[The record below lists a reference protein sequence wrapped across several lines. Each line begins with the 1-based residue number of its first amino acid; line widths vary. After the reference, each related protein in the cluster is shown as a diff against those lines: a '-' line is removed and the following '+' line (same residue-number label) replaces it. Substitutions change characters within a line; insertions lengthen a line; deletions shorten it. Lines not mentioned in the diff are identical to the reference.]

1 LAAGVQYDS
10 GASLPFQVLY
20 SGCFYRAPAMKR
32 CSSCQTP
39 YPDEFAFCP
48 LDGAELE
55 DPAVYAVGTTIR
67 NKYRILAKVGK
78 GGMGQVYKALHLH
91 FNEVRALKVMDP
103 SLTSREDFVRRFLR
117 EAFVA
122 RRLQHPNAVRVDDV
136 DQTDDGRHCI
146 VMEYIDGR
154 MLRDVLQREGPLPV
168 TRACSIVKQAAAALD
183 AAHQL
188 GIIHRDIKPEN
199 IALVKG
205 EQGDLVKVLDFG
217 ITKLREGRLK
227 DEAGAMALTATGTV
241 FAIGTPEY
249 MSPEQ
254 VRQEELDGRSDLYS
268 LGMVFYEM
276 LTGDLPF
283 HAESKAEWFLAHV
296 REAPRPLHEQAAGLR
311 IATGVADLVMSM
323 LEKEPSRRPAT
334 GAAVIKAIEACERE
348 SSLLAPITPG
358 AGRAAGAKPTGET
371 TTVPAFFAGWKT
383 GSLIAQRYKILDKVA
398 EVRMGP
404 IYTAL
409 DSAGDGICA
418 LKLVTPWNVPTA
430 DLINQLSEYYQRMQ
444 RFQHPHVVRTF
455 DLGQAEDGVLFLVTE
470 YVRGANLRQFID
482 QESSLGVYRSCRI
495 AREIAS
501 ALDAGQHLGM
511 MHGEIKPEHILL
523 WGAAPSEQTKL
534 LDFSLDRVK
543 EALPE
548 LSDSDLPS
556 GLFTSLHYMPPEKVS
571 GQPYLPASDIY
582 SLGIVFYEMLT
593 GRRPFEGNGIE
604 IALRQVHEAPVPV
617 DRVRPELNIPP
628 SVASLVMRMIQKDP
642 NDRPPDA
649 RTLMEEIS
657 AV

>member
-1 LAAGVQYDS
+1 
-10 GASLPFQVLY
+10 
-20 SGCFYRAPAMKR
+20 M
-32 CSSCQTP
+32 
-39 YPDEFAFCP
+39 
-48 LDGAELE
+48 
-55 DPAVYAVGTTIR
+55 TIR
-67 NKYRILAKVGK
+67 GKYRILAKVGK
-78 GGMGQVYKALHLH
+78 GGMGHVYKALHLH

-103 SLTSREDFVRRFLR
+103 ALTAREDFVRRFLR

-136 DQTDDGRHCI
+136 DQTDDGRDCI

-154 MLRDVLQREGPLPV
+154 MLRDVLQREGPMPV
-168 TRACSIVKQAAAALD
+168 TRACSIVKQVAAALD

-227 DEAGAMALTATGTV
+227 DEAGAMALTASGTV

-254 VRQEELDGRSDLYS
+254 VLQKELDGRSDIYS
-268 LGMVFYEM
+268 LGLVFYEM
-276 LTGDLPF
+276 LTGNLPF

-296 REAPRPLHEQAAGLR
+296 REAPRPLHEHGAGPP
-311 IATGVADLVMSM
+311 IPAGVADLVMSM
-323 LEKEPSRRPAT
+323 LEKEPARRPAT
-334 GAAVIKAIEACERE
+334 GAAVIQAIEACEKE
-348 SSLLAPITPG
+348 SSRLAPMAPG
-358 AGRAAGAKPTGET
+358 AGRSPGGISTGEA
-371 TTVPAFFAGWKT
+371 TTVPAFFEGWKR

-409 DSAGDGICA
+409 DSAGDGLCA

-430 DLINQLSEYYQRMQ
+430 ALINELSEYYQRMQ

-455 DLGQAEDGVLFLVTE
+455 ELGQAEDGVLFLVTE
-470 YVRGANLRQFID
+470 YMPGANLRQCID
-482 QESSLGVYRSCRI
+482 QESSLGVSHSCRI
-495 AREIAS
+495 VGEIAS
-501 ALDAGQHLGM
+501 ALDAGQQLGM
-511 MHGEIKPEHILL
+511 LHGEIKPEHILL
-523 WGAAPSEQTKL
+523 WGAPSSEQTKL

-543 EALPE
+543 DALPE
-548 LSDSDLPS
+548 LSDSDLPC
-556 GLFTSLHYMPPEKVS
+556 GLLASLHYMPPEKIA

-593 GRRPFEGNGIE
+593 GCRPFEGNGIE
-604 IALRQVHEAPVPV
+604 IAMRQVHEAPVPV
-617 DRVRPELNIPP
+617 ERVHPELNISP

-642 NDRPPDA
+642 SDRPPDA
-649 RTLMEEIS
+649 RTLIEEIS

>member
-1 LAAGVQYDS
+1 
-10 GASLPFQVLY
+10 
-20 SGCFYRAPAMKR
+20 MKR
-32 CSSCQTP
+32 CTSCQTP

-48 LDGAELE
+48 LDGAELD
-55 DPAVYAVGTTIR
+55 DPTAYAVGTTIR
-67 NKYRILAKVGK
+67 NKYRILSKVGK
-78 GGMGQVYKALHLH
+78 GGMGHVYKALHLL

-103 SLTSREDFVRRFLR
+103 ALSQREDFVRRFLR

-136 DQTDDGRHCI
+136 DQTEDGRHCI
-146 VMEYIDGR
+146 VMEFIDGR

-168 TRACSIVKQAAAALD
+168 ARACSIIKQVASALG
-183 AAHQL
+183 AAHDL

-199 IALVKG
+199 IALVKS

-227 DEAGAMALTATGTV
+227 EEAGAMSLAATGTV
-241 FAIGTPEY
+241 YAIGTPEY

-254 VRQEELDGRSDLYS
+254 VRQNDMDGRSDLYS
-268 LGMVFYEM
+268 LGMVFYET

-283 HAESKAEWFLAHV
+283 HKDSQAEWFLAHV
-296 REAPRPLHEQAAGLR
+296 HEAPRPLHEDAARLR
-311 IATGVADLVMSM
+311 IPTALCDLVMSM
-323 LEKEPSRRPAT
+323 LEKDRARRPANS
-334 GAAVIKAIEACERE
+334 AAVIKAIEACEIDNL
-348 SSLLAPITPG
+348 SLAPMAPAAGRTPG
-358 AGRAAGAKPTGET
+358 GRAVGEST
-371 TTVPAFFAGWKT
+371 TIPAFFEGWKK
-383 GSLIAQRYKILDKVA
+383 GSLIAQHYKILDKIA
-398 EVRMGP
+398 DVRMGP

-409 DSAGDGICA
+409 DSVGGEVCA
-418 LKLVTPWNVPTA
+418 LKLVTPWNIPSA
-430 DLINQLSEYYQRMQ
+430 ELINQLSEYCQRTK
-444 RFQHPHVVRTF
+444 RFQHPHVVHTL
-455 DLGQAEDGVLFLVTE
+455 DLAQAEDGVLFLVTE
-470 YVRGANLRQFID
+470 YVRALSLRQVLE
-482 QESSLGVYRSCRI
+482 QEGSFGVARASRI
-495 AREIAS
+495 VWEVAF
-501 ALDAGQHLGM
+501 ALDAGLQLGM

-523 WGAAPSEQTKL
+523 AGAARAEQTKL

-543 EALPE
+543 DSLPE
-548 LSDSDLPS
+548 LSDSDLPA
-556 GLFTSLHYMPPEKVS
+556 GLLAPLHYMPPEKIS
-571 GQPYLPASDIY
+571 GQPYVPASDIY

-604 IALRQVHEAPVPV
+604 IALRQVQEAPIPV

>member
-1 LAAGVQYDS
+1 
-10 GASLPFQVLY
+10 
-20 SGCFYRAPAMKR
+20 MKR
-32 CSSCQTP
+32 CTSCQTP

-48 LDGAELE
+48 LDGAELD
-55 DPAVYAVGTTIR
+55 DPTVYAVGTTIR

-78 GGMGQVYKALHLH
+78 GGMGHVYKALHLL

-103 SLTSREDFVRRFLR
+103 GLTEREDFVRRFHR

-136 DQTDDGRHCI
+136 DETEDGRHLI

-154 MLRDVLQREGPLPV
+154 MLRDVLMREGPLPAA
-168 TRACSIVKQAAAALD
+168 RACSIVKQVASALD

-227 DEAGAMALTATGTV
+227 EEAGSMALTATGTV

-254 VRQEELDGRSDLYS
+254 VLQKELDGRSDLYS
-268 LGMVFYEM
+268 LGLVFYEM
-276 LTGDLPF
+276 LAGELPF
-283 HAESKAEWFLAHV
+283 HADSQAEWFLAQV
-296 REAPRPLHEQAAGLR
+296 SEAPRPLQDQPASLR
-311 IATGVADLVMSM
+311 TPRGIANLVMSM
-323 LEKEPSRRPAT
+323 LEKASASRPAS
-334 GAAVIKAIEACERE
+334 GAAVIEAIEACEKE
-348 SSLLAPITPG
+348 SAVLAAIAPPG
-358 AGRAAGAKPTGET
+358 GKAAGEKQRGEA
-371 TTVPAFFAGWKT
+371 TTVPAYFEGWKK
-383 GSLIAQRYKILDKVA
+383 GSLIAQRYKILDKIA

-409 DSAGDGICA
+409 DSGDGGVCA

-430 DLINQLSEYYQRMQ
+430 DLINQLSEYFQRMQ
-444 RFQHPHVVRTF
+444 RFQNPHVVRIIE
-455 DLGQAEDGVLFLVTE
+455 LGQAEDGVLFLVTE
-470 YVRGANLRQFID
+470 YVQGTSLRHIIEQ
-482 QESSLGVYRSCRI
+482 QSSLGVTRSCRI
-495 AREIAS
+495 VWEIAF
-501 ALDAGQHLGM
+501 ALDAGQQLGIL
-511 MHGEIKPEHILL
+511 HGEIKPEHILL
-523 WGAAPSEQTKL
+523 AGAGKSEQTKI

-548 LSDSDLPS
+548 LSGCDLPA
-556 GLFTSLHYMPPEKVS
+556 GLLAPIHYLPPERIS

-593 GRRPFEGNGIE
+593 GRRPFEGTGIE
-604 IALRQVHEAPVPV
+604 IALRQVQEAPLPV
-617 DRVRPELNIPP
+617 EQVRPELRIPP

-642 NDRPPDA
+642 NDRPRDG

>member
-1 LAAGVQYDS
+1 
-10 GASLPFQVLY
+10 
-20 SGCFYRAPAMKR
+20 MKR

-48 LDGAELE
+48 LDGAELD
-55 DPAVYAVGTTIR
+55 DPAAYAVGTTIR
-67 NKYRILAKVGK
+67 NKYRILAKVGR
-78 GGMGQVYKALHLH
+78 GGMGHVYKALHLL

-103 SLTSREDFVRRFLR
+103 SLTEREDFVRRFLR

-122 RRLQHPNAVRVDDV
+122 RRLQHPNAVRVDDI

-146 VMEYIDGR
+146 VMEFIDGR
-154 MLRDVLQREGPLPV
+154 MLRDVIEREGPLPV
-168 TRACSIVKQAAAALD
+168 PRACSIAKQVASALS
-183 AAHQL
+183 AAHKL

-205 EQGDLVKVLDFG
+205 EHGDVVKVLDFG

-227 DEAGAMALTATGTV
+227 EEAGAMALTATGTV

-254 VRQEELDGRSDLYS
+254 VLQKELDGRSDLYS

-276 LTGDLPF
+276 LTGELPF
-283 HAESKAEWFLAHV
+283 HAECQAEWFLAHV
-296 REAPRPLHEQAAGLR
+296 SGAPRPLHEQAASLR
-311 IATGVADLVMSM
+311 IPTGVADLVMSM
-323 LEKEPSRRPAT
+323 LEKEPSRRPAN
-334 GAAVIKAIEACERE
+334 GAAVIKAIEACQRE
-348 SSLLAPITPG
+348 IAVLAPIVP
-358 AGRAAGAKPTGET
+358 AGGRTAGEKHTGES
-371 TTVPAFFAGWKT
+371 TTVPAFFEGWKK
-383 GSLIAQRYKILDKVA
+383 GSLITQRYKILDKIT

-409 DSAGDGICA
+409 DSAGGGVCA
-418 LKLVTPWNVPTA
+418 LKLITPWNIPSA
-430 DLINQLSEYYQRMQ
+430 DIINQLSEYYQRMQ
-444 RFQHPHVVRTF
+444 RFQHPHVVRTLG
-455 DLGQAEDGVLFLVTE
+455 LGQAEDGVLFLVTE
-470 YVRGANLRQFID
+470 YVRGANLRQII
-482 QESSLGVYRSCRI
+482 EKETSLGVARSCRI
-495 AREIAS
+495 VWEIAF
-501 ALDAGQHLGM
+501 ALEGGQQLGM
-511 MHGEIKPEHILL
+511 VHGEIKPEHILL
-523 WGAAPSEQTKL
+523 TGTAKAEQTKL

-556 GLFTSLHYMPPEKVS
+556 GLLAPLHYMPPEKIS
-571 GQPYLPASDIY
+571 GQPYLPTSDIY
-582 SLGIVFYEMLT
+582 SLGIVFYEILT

-604 IALRQVHEAPVPV
+604 IALRQVQEAPLPV

-642 NDRPPDA
+642 NNRPPDA

>member
-1 LAAGVQYDS
+1 
-10 GASLPFQVLY
+10 
-20 SGCFYRAPAMKR
+20 MKR

-48 LDGAELE
+48 LDGAELD

-78 GGMGQVYKALHLH
+78 GGMGHVYKALHLL

-103 SLTSREDFVRRFLR
+103 SLTQREDFVRRFLR

-136 DQTDDGRHCI
+136 DETDDGRHLI
-146 VMEYIDGR
+146 VMEFIDGR
-154 MLRDVLQREGPLPV
+154 MLRDVIEREGPMPAA
-168 TRACSIVKQAAAALD
+168 RACSIIKQVASALG

-199 IALVKG
+199 IALVKS
-205 EQGDLVKVLDFG
+205 EEGDLVKVLDFG

-227 DEAGAMALTATGTV
+227 EEAGAMALTASGTV

-254 VRQEELDGRSDLYS
+254 VRQNDLDGRSDLYS

-283 HAESKAEWFLAHV
+283 HAESQAEWFLAHV
-296 REAPRPLHEQAAGLR
+296 GEAPRSLHEQADSLR
-311 IATGVADLVMSM
+311 IPTGVADLVMSM
-323 LEKEPSRRPAT
+323 LEKEPPRRPAN

-348 SSLLAPITPG
+348 NPGLAGLSP
-358 AGRAAGAKPTGET
+358 AGGRPAGEKRTGEA
-371 TTVPAFFAGWKT
+371 TTVPAFFEGWKK
-383 GSLIAQRYKILDKVA
+383 GSLIARRYKILDKIA

-409 DSAGDGICA
+409 DSTGGTVCA
-418 LKLVTPWNVPTA
+418 LKLVTPWNIPTA

-444 RFQHPHVVRTF
+444 RFQHPHVVATL

-470 YVRGANLRQFID
+470 YVRGPNLRQIIE
-482 QESSLGVYRSCRI
+482 QETSLGVSRACRI
-495 AREIAS
+495 VWEVAF
-501 ALDAGQHLGM
+501 ALDAGQQLGM

-523 WGAAPSEQTKL
+523 LGTAKSEQTKL

-543 EALPE
+543 ESLPE

-556 GLFTSLHYMPPEKVS
+556 GLLAPLHYMPPEKIS

-593 GRRPFEGNGIE
+593 GRRPFEGDGIE
-604 IALRQVHEAPVPV
+604 IALRQVQETPLPV
-617 DRVRPELNIPP
+617 DQVRPELNIPP

-642 NDRPPDA
+642 NYRPPDA

>member
-1 LAAGVQYDS
+1 
-10 GASLPFQVLY
+10 
-20 SGCFYRAPAMKR
+20 MKR

-48 LDGAELE
+48 LDGAELD

-78 GGMGQVYKALHLH
+78 GGMGHVYKALHLL

-103 SLTSREDFVRRFLR
+103 SLTQREDFVRRFLR

-122 RRLQHPNAVRVDDV
+122 RRLQHPNAVHVDDI

-146 VMEYIDGR
+146 VMEFIDGR
-154 MLRDVLQREGPLPV
+154 MLRDVIEREGPMPAA
-168 TRACSIVKQAAAALD
+168 RACSIIKQVASALG

-199 IALVKG
+199 IALIKG
-205 EQGDLVKVLDFG
+205 EQGDVVKVLDFG
-217 ITKLREGRLK
+217 ITKLREGSLK
-227 DEAGAMALTATGTV
+227 EEAGAMALTASGTA

-254 VRQEELDGRSDLYS
+254 VRQNELDGRSDIYS
-268 LGMVFYEM
+268 LGLVFYEM
-276 LTGDLPF
+276 LTGELPF
-283 HAESKAEWFLAHV
+283 HAESQAEWFLAHV
-296 REAPRPLHEQAAGLR
+296 GEAPRPLHEQAASLR
-311 IATGVADLVMSM
+311 IPTCIADLVMSM
-323 LEKEPSRRPAT
+323 LEKDPARRPAN
-334 GAAVIKAIEACERE
+334 GAALIKAIEACEIE
-348 SSLLAPITPG
+348 IPG
-358 AGRAAGAKPTGET
+358 LSVLSPAAGRTAGEKRTGES
-371 TTVPAFFAGWKT
+371 TTVPAFFEGWQK
-383 GSLIAQRYKILDKVA
+383 GSLIAQRYKILDKIA

-409 DSAGDGICA
+409 DSTGGVVCA

-430 DLINQLSEYYQRMQ
+430 DLINQLSEYYQRTQ
-444 RFQHPHVVRTF
+444 RFQHPHVVLTL
-455 DLGQAEDGVLFLVTE
+455 DLAQAEDGVLFLVTE
-470 YVRGANLRQFID
+470 YVRGLNLRETID
-482 QESSLGVYRSCRI
+482 QEASLGVSRACRI
-495 AREIAS
+495 VWEIAF
-501 ALDAGQHLGM
+501 ALDAGQQLGM

-523 WGAAPSEQTKL
+523 TGAAKSEQTKL

-548 LSDSDLPS
+548 LSGSDLPS
-556 GLFTSLHYMPPEKVS
+556 GLLAPLHYMPPEKIS

-604 IALRQVHEAPVPV
+604 IALRQVHEMPLPV
-617 DRVRPELNIPP
+617 DRVRPELKIPP
-628 SVASLVMRMIQKDP
+628 SVASLVMRMIQKDS

>member
-1 LAAGVQYDS
+1 
-10 GASLPFQVLY
+10 
-20 SGCFYRAPAMKR
+20 
-32 CSSCQTP
+32 
-39 YPDEFAFCP
+39 
-48 LDGAELE
+48 LD

-67 NKYRILAKVGK
+67 NKYRILAKVGR
-78 GGMGQVYKALHLH
+78 GGMGHVYKALHLI

-103 SLTSREDFVRRFLR
+103 SLTQREEFVRRFLR

-136 DQTDDGRHCI
+136 DETEDGRHCI
-146 VMEYIDGR
+146 VMEFIDGR
-154 MLRDVLQREGPLPV
+154 MLRDVIRREGPMPV
-168 TRACSIVKQAAAALD
+168 ARACSIVKQVASALAAA
-183 AAHQL
+183 HKL

-199 IALVKG
+199 IALMKD

-254 VRQEELDGRSDLYS
+254 VKQKDLDGRSDLYS

-276 LTGDLPF
+276 LTGELPF
-283 HAESKAEWFLAHV
+283 HAESQAEWFLAHV
-296 REAPRPLHEQAAGLR
+296 GEAPRPIQEQAPDLR
-311 IATGVADLVMSM
+311 LPPAIADLVMSM
-323 LEKEPSRRPAT
+323 LDKEPRRRPAN
-334 GAAVIKAIEACERE
+334 GAAIIKAIEAVEKE
-348 SSLLAPITPG
+348 NPG
-358 AGRAAGAKPTGET
+358 LSGPSPGGGRPPGEKRTGES
-371 TTVPAFFAGWKT
+371 TTVPAFFEGWKK
-383 GSLIAQRYKILDKVA
+383 GSLISKRYKILDKVA
-398 EVRMGP
+398 DVRMGP

-409 DSAGDGICA
+409 DSSGAGICA
-418 LKLVTPWNVPTA
+418 LKLVTPWNIPTA
-430 DLINQLSEYYQRMQ
+430 DLINELSEYYQRMQ

-455 DLGQAEDGVLFLVTE
+455 DLGQAEDGVLFLVNE
-470 YVRGANLRQFID
+470 YVRGPNLRQIIE
-482 QESSLGVYRSCRI
+482 QETCLGASRASRI
-495 AREIAS
+495 IWEVAF
-501 ALDAGQHLGM
+501 ALDAGLQLGM

-523 WGAAPSEQTKL
+523 TGTAKAEQSKL

-543 EALPE
+543 DALPE

-556 GLFTSLHYMPPEKVS
+556 GLLAPLHYMPPEKIS
-571 GQPYLPASDIY
+571 GQPYVPASDIY
-582 SLGIVFYEMLT
+582 SLGIVFYELLT
-593 GRRPFEGNGIE
+593 GRRPFEGTGIE
-604 IALRQVHEAPVPV
+604 IALRQVQEAPLPV
-617 DRVRPELNIPP
+617 DQVRPELNIPP

-642 NDRPPDA
+642 NNRPPDA

>member
-1 LAAGVQYDS
+1 
-10 GASLPFQVLY
+10 
-20 SGCFYRAPAMKR
+20 MKR

-48 LDGAELE
+48 LDGAELD
-55 DPAVYAVGTTIR
+55 DPAVYAVGATIR

-78 GGMGQVYKALHLH
+78 GGMGHVYKALHLH

-103 SLTSREDFVRRFLR
+103 ALTAREDFVRRFLR

-136 DQTDDGRHCI
+136 DQTDDGRYCI

-154 MLRDVLQREGPLPV
+154 MLRDVLQREGPMPV
-168 TRACSIVKQAAAALD
+168 NRACSIAKQVAAGLD

-199 IALVKG
+199 IALVNG

-227 DEAGAMALTATGTV
+227 DEAGTMALTATGTV

-254 VRQEELDGRSDLYS
+254 VQQQDLDGRSDLYS
-268 LGMVFYEM
+268 LGLVFYEM

-283 HAESKAEWFLAHV
+283 HAESQAEWFLAHV
-296 REAPRPLHEQAAGLR
+296 REAPRPLHEQAAGVR
-311 IATGVADLVMSM
+311 IPTGVADLVMSM
-323 LEKEPSRRPAT
+323 LEKEPSRRPAA
-334 GAAVIKAIEACERE
+334 GAAVIQAIETCERE
-348 SSLLAPITPG
+348 NSLLAAIAPG
-358 AGRAAGAKPTGET
+358 AGRTAGEKPTGET
-371 TTVPAFFAGWKT
+371 TTVPAFFEGWKK

-409 DSAGDGICA
+409 DSVAEGICA

-430 DLINQLSEYYQRMQ
+430 GLINQLSEYYQRMQ

-455 DLGQAEDGVLFLVTE
+455 ELGQAEDGVLFLVTE
-470 YVRGANLRQFID
+470 YVRGANLGQFID
-482 QESSLGVYRSCRI
+482 QESSLGVSRSCRI
-495 AREIAS
+495 VGDIAS
-501 ALDAGQHLGM
+501 ALDAGQQLGM
-511 MHGEIKPEHILL
+511 MHGEIKPGHILL
-523 WGAAPSEQTKL
+523 WGPAPSEQTKL

-543 EALPE
+543 DALPE

-556 GLFTSLHYMPPEKVS
+556 GLLASLHYMPPERIS

-604 IALRQVHEAPVPV
+604 IAMRQVHEAPVPV
-617 DRVRPELNIPP
+617 ERVRPELNIPP
-628 SVASLVMRMIQKDP
+628 GVASLVMRMIQKDP

>member
-1 LAAGVQYDS
+1 
-10 GASLPFQVLY
+10 
-20 SGCFYRAPAMKR
+20 MKR
-32 CSSCQTP
+32 CASCQTP

-48 LDGAELE
+48 LDGAELD
-55 DPAVYAVGTTIR
+55 DPSAYAVGATIR

-78 GGMGQVYKALHLH
+78 GGMGHVYKALHLL

-103 SLTSREDFVRRFLR
+103 SLTQREDFVRRFLR

-136 DQTDDGRHCI
+136 DQTEDGRHCI
-146 VMEYIDGR
+146 VMEFIDGR
-154 MLRDVLQREGPLPV
+154 MLRDVLQREGPLPAA
-168 TRACSIVKQAAAALD
+168 RACSIIKQVASALG
-183 AAHQL
+183 AAHKL

-199 IALVKG
+199 IALIKS

-227 DEAGAMALTATGTV
+227 EEAGAMALTATGTV

-254 VRQEELDGRSDLYS
+254 VRQKDLDGRSDLYS

-276 LTGDLPF
+276 LAGELPF
-283 HAESKAEWFLAHV
+283 HAESQAEWFLAHV
-296 REAPRPLHEQAAGLR
+296 GEAPRPLQEQAANLR
-311 IATGVADLVMSM
+311 IPAGICDLVMSM
-323 LEKEPSRRPAT
+323 LEKEPLRRPAN
-334 GAAVIKAIEACERE
+334 GAAIIKAIEACERE
-348 SSLLAPITPG
+348 TPVLAGLSPAG
-358 AGRAAGAKPTGET
+358 AGTRREKRGVEA
-371 TTVPAFFAGWKT
+371 TTVPAFFEGWQK
-383 GSLIAQRYKILDKVA
+383 GSLISQRYKIFDKIA
-398 EVRMGP
+398 DVRMGP

-409 DSAGDGICA
+409 DSTSGDLCV

-444 RFQHPHVVRTF
+444 RFQHPHVVPTL

-470 YVRGANLRQFID
+470 YVRGPNLRQIID
-482 QESSLGVYRSCRI
+482 QETSLGVSRACRI
-495 AREIAS
+495 VWETAF
-501 ALDAGQHLGM
+501 ALDAGQQLGM

-523 WGAAPSEQTKL
+523 LGTAKSEQTKL

-543 EALPE
+543 DSLPE

-556 GLFTSLHYMPPEKVS
+556 GLLAPLHYMPPEKIS

-593 GRRPFEGNGIE
+593 GRRPFEGDGIE
-604 IALRQVHEAPVPV
+604 IALRQVQEVPLPV
-617 DRVRPELNIPP
+617 DQVRPELNIPP

-642 NDRPPDA
+642 NNRPPDA
-649 RTLMEEIS
+649 RTLMDEIS

>member
-1 LAAGVQYDS
+1 
-10 GASLPFQVLY
+10 
-20 SGCFYRAPAMKR
+20 MKR
-32 CSSCQTP
+32 CHSCQTP
-39 YPDEFAFCP
+39 YPDEFAYCP

-55 DPAVYAVGTTIR
+55 DPAAYPVGTTIR
-67 NKYRILAKVGK
+67 NKYRILAKVGT
-78 GGMGQVYKALHLH
+78 GGMGHVYKALHLL

-103 SLTSREDFVRRFLR
+103 SLMQREDFVRRFLR

-136 DQTDDGRHCI
+136 DQTEDGRHCI
-146 VMEYIDGR
+146 VMEFIDGR
-154 MLRDVLQREGPLPV
+154 MLREVLQREGPIPV
-168 TRACSIVKQAAAALD
+168 ARACSIIKQVALALD
-183 AAHQL
+183 AAHHL

-199 IALVKG
+199 IALVKR

-227 DEAGAMALTATGTV
+227 EEASALSLSAAGTV

-254 VRQEELDGRSDLYS
+254 VRQNDLDGRSDLYS
-268 LGMVFYEM
+268 LGMVFYEI

-283 HAESKAEWFLAHV
+283 HAECQAEWFLAHV
-296 REAPRPLHEQAAGLR
+296 GEVPRPLHEHAAKLR
-311 IATGVADLVMSM
+311 IPLGIANLVMSM
-323 LEKEPSRRPAT
+323 LEKDPSHRPAT
-334 GAAVIKAIEACERE
+334 GADVARAIEACERE
-348 SSLLAPITPG
+348 NTLLAPILPA
-358 AGRAAGAKPTGET
+358 AGRSPEVVPTGDT
-371 TTVPAFFAGWKT
+371 TTVPAFFEGWKK
-383 GSLIAQRYKILDKVA
+383 GSLIALRYKILDQIA

-418 LKLVTPWNVPTA
+418 LKLVTPWNTPTA
-430 DLINQLSEYYQRMQ
+430 DLINELSEYYQRMQ

-455 DLGQAEDGVLFLVTE
+455 ELGQAEDGVLFLVTE
-470 YVRGANLRQFID
+470 YVRGANLRQTLE
-482 QESSLGVYRSCRI
+482 QQASLGVSRSCRI
-495 AREIAS
+495 VWEIAC
-501 ALDAGQHLGM
+501 ALEAGHALGM

-523 WGAAPSEQTKL
+523 SGAPLSEQTKL

-543 EALPE
+543 DALPE
-548 LSDSDLPS
+548 LSDSDLPT
-556 GLFTSLHYMPPEKVS
+556 GLLAPLHYMPPEKIS
-571 GQPYLPASDIY
+571 GQPYVPASDIY

-593 GRRPFEGNGIE
+593 GRRPFEGQGIE
-604 IALRQVHEAPVPV
+604 IALRQVHEMPLPV
-617 DRVRPELNIPP
+617 DKVRPELNIPP
-628 SVASLVMRMIQKDP
+628 SVASLVMRMIRKDP

-649 RTLMEEIS
+649 CTLMEEIS

>member
-1 LAAGVQYDS
+1 
-10 GASLPFQVLY
+10 
-20 SGCFYRAPAMKR
+20 MKR

-48 LDGAELE
+48 LDGAELD

-67 NKYRILAKVGK
+67 NKYRILAKVGR
-78 GGMGQVYKALHLH
+78 GGMGHVYKALHLL

-103 SLTSREDFVRRFLR
+103 SLTQREEFVRRFLR

-136 DQTDDGRHCI
+136 DETEDGRHCI
-146 VMEYIDGR
+146 VMEFIDGR
-154 MLRDVLQREGPLPV
+154 MLRDVIRREGPMPV
-168 TRACSIVKQAAAALD
+168 ARACSIVKQTASALAAA
-183 AAHQL
+183 HKL

-199 IALVKG
+199 IALMKD

-254 VRQEELDGRSDLYS
+254 VKQKDLDGRSDLYS

-283 HAESKAEWFLAHV
+283 HAESQAEWFLAHV
-296 REAPRPLHEQAAGLR
+296 GEAPRPIQEQAPDLR
-311 IATGVADLVMSM
+311 IPAGIADLVMSM
-323 LEKEPSRRPAT
+323 LEKEPRRRPAN
-334 GAAVIKAIEACERE
+334 GAAVIKAIEAVEKE
-348 SSLLAPITPG
+348 IPG
-358 AGRAAGAKPTGET
+358 LGALSPAGGRAPKEKRTGES
-371 TTVPAFFAGWKT
+371 TTVPAFFEGWKK
-383 GSLIAQRYKILDKVA
+383 GSLISKRYKILDKVA
-398 EVRMGP
+398 DVRMGP

-409 DSAGDGICA
+409 DSSGAGVCA
-418 LKLVTPWNVPTA
+418 LKLVTPWNIPTA
-430 DLINQLSEYYQRMQ
+430 DLINELSEYFQRMQ

-455 DLGQAEDGVLFLVTE
+455 DLGQAEDGVLFLVNE
-470 YVRGANLRQFID
+470 YVRGPNLRQILE
-482 QESSLGVYRSCRI
+482 QENCLGVARASRI
-495 AREIAS
+495 IWEVAF
-501 ALDAGQHLGM
+501 ALDAGQQLGM

-523 WGAAPSEQTKL
+523 TGTAKAEQSKL

-543 EALPE
+543 DALPE

-556 GLFTSLHYMPPEKVS
+556 GLLAPLHYMPPEKIS
-571 GQPYLPASDIY
+571 GQPYVPASDIY
-582 SLGIVFYEMLT
+582 SLGIVFYELLT
-593 GRRPFEGNGIE
+593 GRRPFEGTGIE
-604 IALRQVHEAPVPV
+604 IALRQVQETPLPV
-617 DRVRPELNIPP
+617 DQVRPELNIPP

-642 NDRPPDA
+642 NNRPADG

-657 AV
+657 AA

>member
-1 LAAGVQYDS
+1 
-10 GASLPFQVLY
+10 
-20 SGCFYRAPAMKR
+20 MKR
-32 CSSCQTP
+32 CSSCETP
-39 YPDEFAFCP
+39 YPDEFAYCP

-78 GGMGQVYKALHLH
+78 GGMGHVYKALHLH

-103 SLTSREDFVRRFLR
+103 SLTAREDFVRRFLH

-122 RRLQHPNAVRVDDV
+122 RRLQHPNAVRVEDV

-154 MLRDVLQREGPLPV
+154 MVRDVLQREGPMPAA
-168 TRACSIVKQAAAALD
+168 RACSVARQVAAALD

-199 IALVKG
+199 IALIKS

-227 DEAGAMALTATGTV
+227 EEAGALALTATGTL

-254 VRQEELDGRSDLYS
+254 VRREELDGRSDLYS
-268 LGMVFYEM
+268 LGLVFYEM
-276 LTGDLPF
+276 LTGELPF
-283 HAESKAEWFLAHV
+283 HAESQAEWFLAHV
-296 REAPRPLHEQAAGLR
+296 REAPRPLHEQAARLR
-311 IATGVADLVMSM
+311 IPTGVADLVMSM
-323 LEKEPSRRPAT
+323 LEKEPQRRPAS
-334 GAAVIKAIEACERE
+334 GVAVVAAIEACERE
-348 SSLLAPITPG
+348 NFRLAPMAPV
-358 AGRAAGAKPTGET
+358 AGRTAGGKPTGET
-371 TTVPAFFAGWKT
+371 TTVPACFAGWKN
-383 GSLIAQRYKILDKVA
+383 GSLIAQRFKILDKVA

-404 IYTAL
+404 IYSAL

-430 DLINQLSEYYQRMQ
+430 ELINQLSEYYQRMQ
-444 RFQHPHVVRTF
+444 KFQHPNVVRTF
-455 DLGQAEDGVLFLVTE
+455 DLAQAEDGVLFLVTE
-470 YVRGANLRQFID
+470 YVPGGNLRQCLD
-482 QESSLGVYRSCRI
+482 QETCMGVSRSCRI
-495 AREIAS
+495 AGEIAL
-501 ALDAGQHLGM
+501 ALDAGQQLGM

-523 WGAAPSEQTKL
+523 LGAPPSEQTKL

-543 EALPE
+543 DALPE

-556 GLFTSLHYMPPEKVS
+556 GLLASLHYMPPERIS

-617 DRVRPELNIPP
+617 DQVRTELNVPP
-628 SVASLVMRMIQKDP
+628 SVASLVMRMIKKDP